1 MLRDSLGLTDVGA
14 KNFRRGVFFCTL
26 ANLVLMAPIGILFLL
41 VSDFMDHLVAGAPL
55 PALAPYLA
63 GCVGILALMVLTQWA
78 EYANTYHKVYEE
90 SARKRTDLA
99 EHLRRLPLSFFG
111 RRDLSDLTNAIMKD
125 CSDQERMFMHVMPQ
139 LFGTGLSTAIVIVG
153 IFFYDWRLAL
163 AAFWVVPAALLVMA
177 LTGKHQQRKAQ
188 AMEDARLEVAD
199 GVQEF
204 LECAQEIRATNRSA
218 AHLDALAAKL
228 DAFERRQVASELTTG
243 VFVTSAQAFLK
254 LGIGTTV
261 FVGATLLVSGQT
273 DFMTYFA
280 FLLVVTRVY
289 DPVNLILQS
298 IGELLSMRL
307 SIRRTQEL
315 AAEKPM
321 EGSTDFAPRG
331 HDVVFEDV
339 SFSYGDG
346 EQVLRDV
353 SFTAREGEVTA
364 LVGPSGSGKSTV
376 AKLAARFWD
385 ADAGSV
391 RVGGVNVADVDP
403 ETLLADYAEVFQD
416 VVLFDDTVMGNI
428 RLGRVG
434 ATDEEVL
441 AAARAAM
448 CDEFVSRMPQGY
460 DTMIGENGGRLSGG
474 ERQRISIARAILKDA
489 PVVLLDEATASLD
502 VENETQVQ
510 QALSR
515 LLAGK
520 TVLVI
525 AHRMRTVANADK
537 IVVLKEGRVAE
548 QGAPAELMA
557 REGGL
562 YRRMVEL
569 QTEASG
575 WSWLPDASLLSF
587 GDGARH
593 AVAPGN
599 RRDEA
604 RATGLH
610 APLCVTMVRGA

>member
-218 AHLDALAAKL
+218 AHLDALATKL

-575 WSWLPDASLLSF
+575 WSLAS
-587 GDGARH
+587 
-593 AVAPGN
+593 
-599 RRDEA
+599 
-604 RATGLH
+604 
-610 APLCVTMVRGA
+610 

>member
-273 DFMTYFA
+273 DFMTYFV

-460 DTMIGENGGRLSGG
+460 DTVIGENGGRLSGG

-575 WSWLPDASLLSF
+575 WSLAS
-587 GDGARH
+587 
-593 AVAPGN
+593 
-599 RRDEA
+599 
-604 RATGLH
+604 
-610 APLCVTMVRGA
+610 

>member
-346 EQVLRDV
+346 ERVLRGV

-428 RLGRVG
+428 RLGRAG

-460 DTMIGENGGRLSGG
+460 DTVIGENGGRLSGG

-575 WSWLPDASLLSF
+575 WSLAS
-587 GDGARH
+587 
-593 AVAPGN
+593 
-599 RRDEA
+599 
-604 RATGLH
+604 
-610 APLCVTMVRGA
+610 

>member
-177 LTGKHQQRKAQ
+177 LTGKRQQRKAQ

-428 RLGRVG
+428 RLGRAG

-537 IVVLKEGRVAE
+537 VVVLKEGRVAE

-569 QTEASG
+569 QTASAG
-575 WSWLPDASLLSF
+575 WSIAS
-587 GDGARH
+587 
-593 AVAPGN
+593 
-599 RRDEA
+599 
-604 RATGLH
+604 
-610 APLCVTMVRGA
+610 

>member
-273 DFMTYFA
+273 DFMTYFV

-307 SIRRTQEL
+307 SIRRMQEL

-460 DTMIGENGGRLSGG
+460 DTRAGEAGERLSGENGGRLSGG

-575 WSWLPDASLLSF
+575 WSLAS
-587 GDGARH
+587 
-593 AVAPGN
+593 
-599 RRDEA
+599 
-604 RATGLH
+604 
-610 APLCVTMVRGA
+610 

>member
-474 ERQRISIARAILKDA
+474 ERQRISVARAILKDA

-575 WSWLPDASLLSF
+575 WSLAS
-587 GDGARH
+587 
-593 AVAPGN
+593 
-599 RRDEA
+599 
-604 RATGLH
+604 
-610 APLCVTMVRGA
+610 

>member
-339 SFSYGDG
+339 SFSYGDS

-575 WSWLPDASLLSF
+575 WSLAS
-587 GDGARH
+587 
-593 AVAPGN
+593 
-599 RRDEA
+599 
-604 RATGLH
+604 
-610 APLCVTMVRGA
+610 